1 MIKTFSFAAAI
12 VALGTLGVPATAEPG
27 YEIIRDRVYVERDSG
42 PLKVDM
48 YVPHG
53 AGPFPAILVVHGG
66 AWVSGTKD
74 QLALAAR
81 YLAEHGY
88 VAAAISYRLA
98 PTNTFPAQ
106 IYDCQA
112 AVRWLREHAGDF
124 KIEPTRI
131 GGYGYSAGG
140 HLVALLGALDDKHL
154 REPGVP
160 ADSPSARLQCVVAG
174 GAPCEF
180 RVLPKNSNRLA
191 YWLGGT
197 PGEKPE
203 AYRDSSPAN
212 FVTSDDP
219 PMFFFHGSDDA
230 LVQSISPEWMVAKL
244 KALDIPAEFYMVAG
258 AGHLQAARNR
268 DALEHATVFADRIL
282 KGEKKDVA
290 EAVAKTD
297 AIKSAPAPKEGKAVD
312 AAATGGAVDGK

>member
-1 MIKTFSFAAAI
+1 MRQSRVILMLPIVFSAYVIADA
-12 VALGTLGVPATAEPG
+12 AEPAF
-27 YEIIRDRVYVERDSG
+27 EVLRDRVYAERESG
-42 PLKVDM
+42 PLKVDL
-48 YVPHG
+48 YVPHVD
-53 AGPFPAILVVHGG
+53 GPLPAVLIVHGG

-81 YLAEHGY
+81 HLAQHGY

-98 PTNTFPAQ
+98 PANTFPAQ

-112 AVRWLREHAGDF
+112 AVRWLREHAREF
-124 KIEPTRI
+124 KIDPTRI

-140 HLVALLGALDDKHL
+140 HLVALLGALDDELL
-154 REPGVP
+154 REPGLP
-160 ADSPSARLQCVVAG
+160 TNAPSARLQCVVAG

-180 RVLPKNSNRLA
+180 RVLPKESDRLA

-197 PGEKPE
+197 PGEKPD

-230 LVQSISPEWMVAKL
+230 LVNSISPEWMVAQL
-244 KALDIPAEFYMVAG
+244 KALKIPAEFFLIPG
-258 AGHLQAARNR
+258 EGHIQAARNR
-268 DALEHATVFADRIL
+268 NALEHATAFVDHYLKEKHAAGDTKPVAGNKAPTAREGRAAD
-282 KGEKKDVA
+282 GN
-290 EAVAKTD
+290 
-297 AIKSAPAPKEGKAVD
+297 
-312 AAATGGAVDGK
+312 